1 MDRCK
6 RKSVRGGRRV
16 GGTKSEGK
24 SIDHARR
31 CKDTRRGGERRCTCV
46 RCSVIWQGSLI
57 RGRVSSQSV
66 CPTEKFSSRSPGA
79 AVSPN
84 KIICIRATNYLTN
97 SSAYRAIKWPLA
109 RPPSLP
115 MLSLLSSPPFPS
127 PPFFLA
133 SSRRCL
139 DTLWRHPHDEPLVP
153 PSLSLSLSLFQER
166 GTYIYA
172 RIYHPPS
179 LPRIARFF
187 IFGSLGAI
195 ERSPRAGFEFN
206 KEPFPSRVIYNPA
219 RKLFS

>member
-31 CKDTRRGGERRCTCV
+31 YKDTRRGGERRCTCV

-139 DTLWRHPHDEPLVP
+139 DTLWRHPHRRTSRSSLPLP
-153 PSLSLSLSLFQER
+153 LPLSLSRERNVHIRAYILSSLSSSNCSIFYIRIVGRDREIAAR
-166 GTYIYA
+166 G
-172 RIYHPPS
+172 
-179 LPRIARFF
+179 L
-187 IFGSLGAI
+187 
-195 ERSPRAGFEFN
+195 
-206 KEPFPSRVIYNPA
+206 RV
-219 RKLFS
+219 

>member
-139 DTLWRHPHDEPLVP
+139 DTLWRHPHRRTSRSFFPLSLP
-153 PSLSLSLSLFQER
+153 LSLSRERNVHIRAYIPSSLSSSNCSIFYIRIVGRDREIAAR
-166 GTYIYA
+166 G
-172 RIYHPPS
+172 
-179 LPRIARFF
+179 L
-187 IFGSLGAI
+187 
-195 ERSPRAGFEFN
+195 
-206 KEPFPSRVIYNPA
+206 RV
-219 RKLFS
+219 